1 MSDAATGSSPRQLF
15 GHPIGLY
22 VLFTTEACERFS
34 YYGMRALLIL
44 YLTKYLSMTDQVAGG
59 LYGDYTGL
67 VYLTPLL
74 GGFLSDRYLGLQ
86 RAILIGAATMAV
98 GQFCLTWHA
107 WPHGDPVASG
117 ASAAGSL
124 GWLYIGL
131 ILMILG
137 NGFFKPNITTIV
149 GKLYEHGD
157 IRREAAFSIFYM
169 GINVGA
175 MSPLIVSYLGEKV
188 SWHYGFM
195 ACGIVMVLGFFS
207 FLFFRPLLGPHGLS
221 PEHTAPTTA
230 APGEAPLTGGQKL
243 TMAVA
248 ALPGLLGALWFALHP
263 GSANPTLVD
272 SIRATLWPVIFSICV
287 CMYVLLRIR
296 CTKAEMKKVNVVF
309 ILAAFV
315 MFFWA
320 AFEQAGSSLN
330 LFAERYTRLDYF
342 GFEFPAGW
350 FQWVNSAFIIAL
362 APLFSILW
370 LRLARAGKEPS
381 SPTKMAW
388 GIFLNAAS
396 YIVMIIA
403 MMGVASG
410 ARVSPNWLV
419 ILYFLQTCGELC
431 LSPVGLSMVTKLAPV
446 RYGAMLM
453 GVWFLAN
460 AWANKLAGVGA
471 QYMEPLG
478 PARLFQLVAVIL
490 AVVGL
495 ILVFCVPYLKRQ
507 MGDVN

>member
-1 MSDAATGSSPRQLF
+1 MSATADPTQRQLF

-44 YLTKYLSMTDQVAGG
+44 YLTKYLSMSDQVAGG
-59 LYGDYTGL
+59 IYGDYTGL

-86 RAILIGAATMAV
+86 RAILIGAVTMAV
-98 GQFCLTWHA
+98 GQFCLMWHA
-107 WPHGDPVASG
+107 WPHGDNG
-117 ASAAGSL
+117 LSAAGSL
-124 GWLYIGL
+124 GILYLGL

-149 GKLYEHGD
+149 GKLYEKGD

-207 FLFFRPLLGPHGLS
+207 FLFFRRLLGPHGLA
-221 PEHTAPTTA
+221 PEHVAPSSA
-230 APGEAPLTGGQKL
+230 AGPVEPPLTGGQKL
-243 TMAVA
+243 AMAVA
-248 ALPGLLGALWFALHP
+248 ALPGLLGAAWFAFHP
-263 GSANPTLVD
+263 GIANPSLVD
-272 SIRATLWPVIFSICV
+272 SIRATMWPVIFSICV
-287 CMYVLLRIR
+287 CMYVLLRVR
-296 CTKAEMKKVNVVF
+296 CTRDEMKKVNVVF

-330 LFAERYTRLDYF
+330 LFAERYTRLSYV

-350 FQWVNSAFIIAL
+350 FQWVNSAFIIML
-362 APLFSILW
+362 APIFSVIW
-370 LRLARAGKEPS
+370 LKLARAGKEPS
-381 SPTKMAW
+381 SPAKMAV

-396 YIVMIIA
+396 YAVMIFA

-410 ARVSPNWLV
+410 DRVSPNYLV

-471 QYMEPLG
+471 QYMEQIEPSG
-478 PARLFQLVAVIL
+478 LFQLVALIL
-490 AVVGL
+490 AVVGVV
-495 ILVFCVPYLKRQ
+495 LVLCVPYLRRQ